1 MAAAILA
8 SEDTEY
14 HESPGFDPKMVRY
27 KPIRV
32 TKPRHLFTA
41 LRVSLF
47 YTAAYHAQ
55 ADGQSERTNQTAE
68 IWLRHYCALYR
79 AADWPNGL
87 PGLAAAMN
95 SSVSAATQETPHKL
109 LFGMNLRMPWNFIQT
124 ALRGQD
130 MSMRQDAAGCL
141 KYAAVKMKEYY
152 DRTHQPKHFAVGD
165 KVLLRFWKGYNIP
178 INDAYTKEL
187 GQQYA
192 GCFTVLERIG
202 RLAYRLPLP
211 RLLYP
216 QPFRC
221 G

>member
-1 MAAAILA
+1 MD
-8 SEDTEY
+8 S
-14 HESPGFDPKMVRY
+14 Y

-68 IWLRHYCALYR
+68 IWLRHYCALHR

-95 SSVSAATQETPHKL
+95 SFVSAATQETPHKL
-109 LFGMNLRMPWNFIQT
+109 LFGMNLRMPWNLIQT

-130 MSMRQDAAGCL
+130 MSMRQDAAECL

-165 KVLLRFWKGYNIP
+165 KVLLR
-178 INDAYTKEL
+178 L
-187 GQQYA
+187 
-192 GCFTVLERIG
+192 
-202 RLAYRLPLP
+202 
-211 RLLYP
+211 
-216 QPFRC
+216 
-221 G
+221 